1 MSLNTTKLNLSFISL
16 FFVILLYQCET
27 GNRKLNDRS
36 KTSSFEDFDEFYR
49 KFTSDSLF
57 QMSRIKFPLAGKS
70 VDEFDVKEWTKENW
84 SLMKTMIFD
93 IDTATYKTEY
103 KKSSKEFKGK
113 VWIEGSGFNYEFRFE
128 VINDRWYLVYALDQN
143 L

>member
-1 MSLNTTKLNLSFISL
+1 MSLNNTKLNLILISI
-16 FFVILLYQCET
+16 FVVIILNQCDT
-27 GNRKLNDRS
+27 GNRKWNDPS
-36 KTSSFEDFDEFYR
+36 KVSEFEDFDEFYK

-70 VDEFDVKEWTKENW
+70 VDEFEVKDWTKENW
-84 SLMKTMIFD
+84 SLMKNMIFD
-93 IDTATYKTEY
+93 IDTSTYKTEY
-103 KKSSKEFKGK
+103 KKSAKKFKGK